1 MIPVGM
7 PSPCKKSRHCSLQ
20 QGFFNEEQPWHLQ
33 RHAPACYLA
42 LSSLAANTMPTKLI
56 TTWSEYESA
65 VQEILEL
72 ATHTLRIFDEN
83 LSTLKLERPGQ
94 IATLRQFLSTSPK
107 HLLQIVVQDAGYI
120 RANNP
125 RLMEL
130 LVSYSHNLQ
139 IIECPPQLAGL
150 SDSLI
155 LADGKHGVVRF
166 HKNQARAKLILED
179 IEECTPYLHRHD
191 QILEEGGTP
200 VSGRS
205 LGL

>member
-1 MIPVGM
+1 
-7 PSPCKKSRHCSLQ
+7 
-20 QGFFNEEQPWHLQ
+20 
-33 RHAPACYLA
+33 
-42 LSSLAANTMPTKLI
+42 MPTKLI